1 MGDRRSHRYG
11 ARVRTVASIATA
23 LVVTTLMMG
32 CGAGGKQTTPVPVPS
47 QTLDA
52 AARAAAVAGV
62 TTIEPNEQCV
72 QWLTSRL
79 VHRVYGGVSRC
90 KRIVA
95 RFTAPANFDTNVI
108 ATKVAGQRALA
119 RVVLKNGDDPD
130 VAGTVTL
137 RYERAAWRID
147 DFDAQYLRSELG
159 KVVAGEAGVVN
170 AVLQADIGACIDGRF
185 RTVPAFAIKRVAY
198 SVLGARHSGLLTVN
212 RALARCSARG
222 VSVLRRIFEFDFLD
236 EIQSDPATTQNNVK
250 CVLRGLR
257 IIAPDPLIGEVLASG
272 GINGKVAQKRLYP
285 ELLRAAR
292 ACNAP
297 KPSPFSQA

>member
-1 MGDRRSHRYG
+1 
-11 ARVRTVASIATA
+11 VRTLASIATA
-23 LVVTTLMMG
+23 LVVTTLTMG
-32 CGAGGKQTTPVPVPS
+32 CGGGGKRTTPVPS
-47 QTLDA
+47 QTLEA

-95 RFTAPANFDTNVI
+95 RFSAPPNFDTNVV

-119 RVVLKNGDDPD
+119 RVVVKNGDDPD
-130 VAGTVTL
+130 IAGTVTL

-159 KVVAGEAGVVN
+159 KVVAGEAGVVD
-170 AVLQADIGACIDGRF
+170 AVLQADIGACIDSRF

-198 SVLGARHSGLLTVN
+198 GVLGARHSGLLTVN

-222 VSVLRRIFEFDFLD
+222 VSFLRRIFELDVLD

-257 IIAPDPLIGEVLASG
+257 IIAPDTLIGEVLASG
-272 GINGKVAQKRLYP
+272 GIEGNVAEKLLYP

-297 KPSPFSQA
+297 KPSPFSRA